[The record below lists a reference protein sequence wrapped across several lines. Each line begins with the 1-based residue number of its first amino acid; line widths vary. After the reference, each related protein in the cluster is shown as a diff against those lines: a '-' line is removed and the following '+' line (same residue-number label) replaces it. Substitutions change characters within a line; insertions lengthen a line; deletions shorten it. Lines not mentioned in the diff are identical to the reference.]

1 MWRVHSLTT
10 PEVYEVENPE
20 GKTMDYNFSSL
31 WLDLTLERYDN
42 FLFGFS

>member
-1 MWRVHSLTT
+1 MWRVHSLTA
-10 PEVYEVENPE
+10 PEVYELESPE

-31 WLDLTLERYDN
+31 WLDITLERYDN